1 MRLSLILP
9 PVQPEVYPAVA
20 TCPYAGCDGR
30 HVQPW
35 QAVPKPLRDT
45 VHREVIAQR
54 YRCVRCGRTFRVY
67 PEGVSHDQ
75 TSARLKGVAVMFYVL
90 GMSYGAVATALRALG
105 WPLSKVAVYYAVQ
118 EAGAA
123 VAGLRREAVRR
134 GGGRVVGLGVD
145 LTSVRC
151 GGQWLTVGV
160 SVDAVMGTA
169 LTIDLLPNGEAVTL
183 AAWVQ
188 QLAAAIGA
196 EVLVSDD
203 ADPFKTAADASGVSH
218 QVCKSHVLRNTEAWV
233 EAIAPALAGDSD
245 GSLAAIGV
253 SPDQALADSQDLLRL
268 MAERQ
273 PTPEAAAT
281 LATIHRRYLAAAKPL
296 TGGTMSLAYRLR
308 LFSLDRWNLWP
319 RLTRYRTWE
328 GPDGE
333 TLDGTN
339 NACERAIGWWVKER
353 YRSMRGYKRPALGA
367 ACQPPHRRHGQRA
380 GGSGLCP
387 RRGHRLAGGGR
398 GQAGSLPAS
407 TKLCTVTRRLGS
419 RLC

>member
-20 TCPYAGCDGR
+20 TCPYAGCGSR

-35 QAVPKPLRDT
+35 QAVAKPLRDT
-45 VHREVIAQR
+45 QLAAVVARR

-67 PEGVSHDQ
+67 PAGVSHDQ

-90 GMSYGAVATALRALG
+90 GMSYGAVATALSALG

-123 VAGLRREAVRR
+123 VTGLRREAVAR
-134 GGGRVVGLGVD
+134 GGGCLVGLGVD

-151 GGQWLTVGV
+151 AGQWLTVGV
-160 SVDAVMGTA
+160 SVDAVQGTV
-169 LTIDLLPNGEAVTL
+169 LSLDLLPNGETATL
-183 AAWVQ
+183 TAWVQ
-188 QLAAAIGA
+188 DLATALGAA
-196 EVLVSDD
+196 VLVSDD
-203 ADPFKTAADASGVSH
+203 ADPFKAAADAAGLRH
-218 QVCKSHVLRNTEAWV
+218 QVCKSHVLRNTTAWV
-233 EAIAPALAGDSD
+233 EAITPALHADAD
-245 GSLAAIGV
+245 GSLAALGL
-253 SPDQALADSQDLLRL
+253 SSGQALADCQELLGL

-281 LATIHRRYLAAAKPL
+281 LASIHRRYLGATKPAK
-296 TGGTMSLAYRLR
+296 GATMSLAYRLR

-319 RLTRYRTWE
+319 RLTRYRSWR
-328 GPDGE
+328 GPAGE

-353 YRSMRGYKRPALGA
+353 YRSMRGYKRPASMLN
-367 ACQPPHRRHGQRA
+367 
-380 GGSGLCP
+380 
-387 RRGHRLAGGGR
+387 
-398 GQAGSLPAS
+398 
-407 TKLCTVTRRLGS
+407 VS
-419 RLC
+419 RLIAAMGNALEGPGFALAAVIA